1 MKKLG
6 IIGGIVVLLFVLVI
20 VLTNMQNKSKLE
32 NNPYDKDDLNQATID
47 ILDDPNYQGIIV
59 PSALEDK
66 IASGEATL
74 AYLFSPLCSHCQN
87 FTPKLMKVAN
97 ENNLSIDKLNV
108 LEYEDA
114 WNQYRITGTP
124 TLIYFEDGI
133 EVARLDGD
141 QPEEEVQAFFD
152 ENVLN

>member
-32 NNPYDKDDLNQATID
+32 NNPYDKEDLNQATID
-47 ILDDPNYQGIIV
+47 LLDDPNYQGIIV
-59 PSALEDK
+59 PSKLEEK
-66 IASGEATL
+66 IASGEQTI
-74 AYLFSPLCSHCQN
+74 AYMFSPLCSHCQN

-97 ENNLSIDKLNV
+97 KNDIQIDKLNV

-114 WNQYRITGTP
+114 WNQYRIEATP
-124 TLIYFEDGI
+124 TLIVFKDGE
-133 EVARLDGD
+133 EVARFSGD
-141 QPEEEVQAFFD
+141 YPEDYVQAFFD
-152 ENVLN
+152 ENVLH